1 MVGRPLSFQAE
12 EGCVFASPVAS
23 PAMFSKEMGG
33 GGVLL
38 DTGPHML
45 DNLLWW
51 FGDYESVSY
60 WDDCFGGVEA
70 DCLLDLKFKSGLQGT
85 VKYSRLR
92 NLSNSVK
99 VDCERGVVEV
109 PVGQSEEIS
118 IKINGHN
125 YTSFRR
131 KTGQYREGN
140 VGYLMKEIEYFAQ
153 LIRIRTIFITGEAA
167 KPVNLLEE

>member
-1 MVGRPLSFQAE
+1 MV
-12 EGCVFASPVAS
+12 VFYWI
-23 PAMFSKEMGG
+23 PA
-33 GGVLL
+33 L
-38 DTGPHML
+38 TC

-109 PVGQSEEIS
+109 RVGQSEEIS

-125 YTSFRR
+125 YTSFLGG
-131 KTGQYREGN
+131 KQDNTGEGN
-140 VGYLMKEIEYFAQ
+140 VGYLMKE
-153 LIRIRTIFITGEAA
+153 LSTL
-167 KPVNLLEE
+167 PS

>member
-1 MVGRPLSFQAE
+1 M
-12 EGCVFASPVAS
+12 
-23 PAMFSKEMGG
+23 
-33 GGVLL
+33 
-38 DTGPHML
+38 
-45 DNLLWW
+45 
-51 FGDYESVSY
+51 
-60 WDDCFGGVEA
+60 
-70 DCLLDLKFKSGLQGT
+70 LDLKFKSGLQGT

-125 YTSFRR
+125 YTSFLGG
-131 KTGQYREGN
+131 KQDNTGEGN

-153 LIRIRTIFITGEAA
+153 LIHNKKPFFITGEEAA
-167 KPVNLLEE
+167 KPVKLIEECYANRRCYKDYEDKRS